1 MKWAAANGVAG
12 DFATVMRSK
21 ALYNAVLADLNNEGK
36 KAGLS
41 NLEKLKGV
49 TFLTD
54 PWTPENGCLT
64 AANKLQRR
72 IVIEVHEKEFE
83 AVRKLGIFN

>member
-1 MKWAAANGVAG
+1 MKWAKNNGVPG
-12 DFATVMRSK
+12 DFNAVKDSK
-21 ALYNAVLADLNNEGK
+21 ALYAAVLADLINEGK

-49 TFLTD
+49 VFLTD

-72 IVIEVHEKEFE
+72 TVIEVHSTEFE
-83 AVRKLGIFN
+83 AVKRIGIF